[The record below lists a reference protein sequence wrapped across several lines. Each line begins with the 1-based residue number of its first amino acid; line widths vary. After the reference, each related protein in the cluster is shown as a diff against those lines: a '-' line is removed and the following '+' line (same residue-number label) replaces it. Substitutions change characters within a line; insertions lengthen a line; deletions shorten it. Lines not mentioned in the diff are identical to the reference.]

1 MGGLSVYVT
10 YRAERLAITPLAL
23 LLALLLAA
31 TGAHEWRVLLVVVI
45 ALANA
50 IDVAARSA
58 SR

>member
-1 MGGLSVYVT
+1 MDSI
-10 YRAERLAITPLAL
+10 YRAVRLALTPLAL
-23 LLALLLAA
+23 LLALLLAIF
-31 TGAHEWRVLLVVVI
+31 GAAEWRVLLVVVI